1 MAVQTYTLRSV
12 PYTCSRSFN
21 NKEDYPIRIY
31 SALKINA
38 DYTIT
43 RNRKDFYLY
52 DSLFRCVGTGRMILV
67 KNSLC
72 Q

>member
-1 MAVQTYTLRSV
+1 MALNGAKVT
-12 PYTCSRSFN
+12 
-21 NKEDYPIRIY
+21 
-31 SALKINA
+31 A
-38 DYTIT
+38 
-43 RNRKDFYLY
+43 Y